1 VTRVVL
7 FDLGGVIVDLGGLED
22 FLDRHELDPSAFWPA
37 WLELGAGHRFESGQ
51 STSDE
56 FARAFLEQFDV
67 DLTPEMFLEEFAAWP
82 SGLLPGAAELVA
94 ELRSARITTATLSNT
109 NPIHW
114 ASPFNQTVIVPMF
127 DRHFPSFELGLAKPV
142 PAIFELVVEMLT
154 GDPGEITFLDDN
166 QVNVDAAR
174 EAGLAAFL
182 VRGPAEARRV
192 LFHAG

>member
-1 VTRVVL
+1 MRRVVL

-22 FLDRHELDPSAFWPA
+22 FLDRHDLDPSEFWPA

-51 STSDE
+51 STPDE

-67 DLTPEMFLEEFAAWP
+67 DLSPEMFLEEFAAWP
-82 SGLLPGAAELVA
+82 SGLLPGAAELVD
-94 ELRSARITTATLSNT
+94 ELRSAGITTATLSNT

-166 QVNVDAAR
+166 QVNVEAAR
-174 EAGLAAFL
+174 RVGLAAFH
-182 VRGPAEARRV
+182 VRGPAEARRA
-192 LFHAG
+192 LFPPR